1 MITRTDLPIGVI
13 AAQIAHAA
21 GESSPGDLP
30 EGTYAIVLG
39 VPDETALR
47 GVLAR
52 LTLSQL
58 AWRAI
63 YEPDW
68 DNQLMAIGVAP
79 VLRSIGRKTLSCLP
93 LFRGSTFVEV
103 AQVRAPE
110 REDAGSN
117 PALDANHAGVAQSR
131 ALEREVDGSR
141 PSSRT
146 NSAGV
151 AQERVLAREDA
162 GLNPAP
168 GTNSAEIAQSR
179 APVSKQEDAGSR
191 PALGTTLRGEMV

>member
-93 LFRGSTFVEV
+93 LFRGSILDDLNSKKEECQTPNRPPTRQNV
-103 AQVRAPE
+103 A
-110 REDAGSN
+110 N
-117 PALDANHAGVAQSR
+117 L
-131 ALEREVDGSR
+131 
-141 PSSRT
+141 
-146 NSAGV
+146 
-151 AQERVLAREDA
+151 
-162 GLNPAP
+162 
-168 GTNSAEIAQSR
+168 
-179 APVSKQEDAGSR
+179 
-191 PALGTTLRGEMV
+191 